1 MWILPPARGLFRR
14 PSDMW
19 FQSILSPRRPAKK
32 AGKWLLYCALVG
44 VVAGIGAVL
53 FHYALQLGH
62 HLFLDMLAGFI
73 PDHPAGDPPLF
84 PHSSTRFRPELLW
97 LVPGLG
103 GLLAGLVVW
112 KFCPDAAGHGTD
124 SAIDAYHHKD
134 GLISLKVPLVKT
146 IASAFTLGSGGSG
159 GSEGPICQI
168 GAGLGSVMAQLLKL
182 SPRET
187 RILMAAGMGAGIG
200 SIFRAPLTGALFAAE
215 ILYSDT
221 EFEAEVI
228 IPAAIAS
235 TVAYSLFCSVYG
247 WGSIFQ
253 AADYRFDNVLALGP
267 YTVLSGA
274 IVVAAFLFVKIF
286 WGVHDFYSRLAL
298 PMWFK
303 PVTGGVFTGV
313 LGLFLPEVL
322 GFSYGFIQKGLDS
335 PLPATLF
342 LTVAL
347 GKIFATA
354 FSIGSG
360 GSGGVFGPSVV
371 IGGAVGGAIGMAFHN
386 LIPSVVPSHAPF
398 IIVGMAGFLA
408 AGSNIPVTAVIV
420 VSEITSSYHLLLPS
434 MLVCSLSYYLS
445 KRWNLYRSQV
455 PNKIASPAHKGDFFT
470 DVLEDIKVKD
480 IFNPTKAMA
489 AIPEDMT
496 FSQFCRFFSATD
508 QHYFPVVDK
517 EGRLSG
523 IFSINDIRHCLF
535 DDILGPVVVMKDIAL
550 KDVIT
555 TSPSED
561 INTLLKKFTIKNIDK
576 IPVVAD
582 DDPTRLLGMIS
593 RREVIDFYNRS
604 LDHLKEQREKDKAP

>member
-1 MWILPPARGLFRR
+1 MTDIKSLIFPRNPAR
-14 PSDMW
+14 
-19 FQSILSPRRPAKK
+19 K
-32 AGKWLLYCALVG
+32 AGQWLFYCALVG
-44 VVAGIGAVL
+44 VVAGLGAVV
-53 FHYALQLGH
+53 FHWVLQLGH
-62 HLFLDMLAGFI
+62 HYFLDMLAGFR
-73 PDHPAGDPPLF
+73 PPHPAGDRPLF
-84 PHSSTRFRPELLW
+84 PESDTPFRPNVLW
-97 LVPGLG
+97 MVPALG
-103 GLLAGLVVW
+103 GLLAGLVTW
-112 KFCPDAAGHGTD
+112 RFCPDAAGHGTD
-124 SAIDAYHHKD
+124 SAIDAYHHRD
-134 GLISLKVPLVKT
+134 GRISIKVPIVKT

-168 GAGLGSVMAQLLKL
+168 GAGLGSVLAQVLHL

-235 TVAYSLFCSVYG
+235 TVAYSLFCSVFG

-267 YTVLSGA
+267 YTVLAGA
-274 IVVAAFLFVKIF
+274 VVLAACLFVTIF
-286 WGVHDFYSRLAL
+286 WGVHDLYQRIPI
-298 PMWFK
+298 PMWVK
-303 PVTGGVFTGV
+303 PVTGGVLTGL
-313 LGLFLPEVL
+313 LGLYLPQVL
-322 GFSYGFIQKGLDS
+322 GFSYGFIQQGLDA
-335 PLPATLF
+335 PLPFKLF
-342 LTVAL
+342 LAVAI

-371 IGGAVGGAIGMAFHN
+371 IGGALGGAVGVLFHE
-386 LIPSVVPSHAPF
+386 LLPTVVPSHAPF

-420 VSEITSSYHLLLPS
+420 VSEITGSYHLLLPS

-445 KRWNLYRSQV
+445 RRWNLYRSQV
-455 PNKIASPAHKGDFFT
+455 PDKISSPAHRGDFFT
-470 DVLEDIKVKD
+470 DVLEGIKVKD
-480 IFNPTKAMA
+480 IFDPTKAMA

-523 IFSINDIRHCLF
+523 IFSINDVRHCLF

-555 TSPSED
+555 TTPSED
-561 INTLLKKFTIKNIDK
+561 INSLLKKFTVKNIDK
-576 IPVVAD
+576 MPVVAD
-582 DDPTRLLGMIS
+582 EDPRRLLGMIS
-593 RREVIDFYNRS
+593 RREVIDFYNKALERM
-604 LDHLKEQREKDKAP
+604 KAQKGEKRG

>member
-1 MWILPPARGLFRR
+1 MRLRSLIF
-14 PSDMW
+14 
-19 FQSILSPRRPAKK
+19 PRRPARK
-32 AGKWLLYCALVG
+32 AGQWLFYCALVG
-44 VVAGIGAVL
+44 VIAGIGAVI

-62 HLFLDMLAGFI
+62 HFFLDMLAGFR
-73 PDHPAGDPPLF
+73 PEHPAGDPPLF
-84 PHSSTRFRPELLW
+84 PSTSTPFRPEVLW
-97 LVPGLG
+97 FIPALG

-112 KFCPDAAGHGTD
+112 RYCPDAAGHGTD
-124 SAIDAYHHKD
+124 SAIEAYHHKE
-134 GLISLKVPLVKT
+134 GRIPIKVPIVKT

-168 GAGLGSVMAQLLKL
+168 GAGLGSAMARAFNL

-215 ILYSDT
+215 ILYSET

-235 TVAYSLFCSVYG
+235 TVAYTLFCSLYG
-247 WGSIFQ
+247 WGSIFE

-274 IVVAAFLFVKIF
+274 VMVAVYLFVKVF
-286 WGVHDFYSRLAL
+286 WGIHDFYSRLSI
-298 PMWFK
+298 PMWLK
-303 PVTGGVFTGV
+303 PVTGGILTG
-313 LGLFLPEVL
+313 LMGLFLPQVL
-322 GFSYGFIQKGLDS
+322 GFSYGFIQQGLDA

-342 LTVAL
+342 LMVAL
-347 GKIFATA
+347 GKIFATG

-371 IGGAVGGAIGMAFHN
+371 IGGAVGGAIGMIFHD

-420 VSEITSSYHLLLPS
+420 VSEITGSYHLLLPS
-434 MLVCSLSYYLS
+434 MLVCSLSFYLS

-455 PNKIASPAHKGDFFT
+455 PDKIASPAHKGDFFT

-555 TSPSED
+555 TTPSED
-561 INTLLKKFTIKNIDK
+561 INTLLRKFTIKNIDK

-604 LDHLKEQREKDKAP
+604 LDRIKDQKKDKAP